1 MTATAAAAAATSS
14 INAAVLSR
22 VDQWDSDP
30 RNNTAQ
36 TTATV
41 DDRADLEITTD
52 VVPDMVESGD
62 TVTTVTVTN
71 RGRHEASTVE
81 AAVLENPGADVVD
94 WQSTTAFDRARRVW
108 TIGPLG
114 AGQSTTLVLRQRM
127 TSPGVTINTAQIIQT
142 GTPDPDLG
150 NNIARG
156 VVREP
161 SADVVLLARDDV
173 ARVGVGGEVGFTI
186 VATNVGPYPAHGVSV
201 ISMLPSQLSLVEAST
216 AVGSYDLATGVWMIG
231 ELMPGEIQSLRL
243 QTIAGWPGDVRM
255 HAVITSTGPIESD
268 QSNNSAESLLTIVGE
283 PAPLDPGPGPAGLT
297 ARGELGWWLTSS
309 GAIGLFFV
317 LAGAA
322 LILARRREPL
332 SDL

>member
-1 MTATAAAAAATSS
+1 M
-14 INAAVLSR
+14 
-22 VDQWDSDP
+22 
-30 RNNTAQ
+30 
-36 TTATV
+36 

-62 TVTTVTVTN
+62 TVTTTVTVTN

-81 AAVLENPGADVVD
+81 AVVLENPAAAVVD
-94 WQSTTAFDRARRVW
+94 SQSTIGFDRARRVW
-108 TIGPLG
+108 TIGALG
-114 AGQSTTLVLRQRM
+114 AGQSTSLVLRQRM
-127 TSPGVTINTAQIIQT
+127 TRPGVTINTAQIIQA
-142 GTPDPDLG
+142 GTPDPNLG

-161 SADVVLLARDDV
+161 SADVLVLARADV

-201 ISMLPSQLSLVEAST
+201 ISMLASQLSLVEAST
-216 AVGSYDLATGVWMIG
+216 TVGSYDLATGVWVIG

-243 QTIAGWPGDVRM
+243 QTIAGWTGDVRM
-255 HAVITSTGPIESD
+255 HAVITSTGPIESN
-268 QSNNSAESLLTIVGE
+268 QGNNSAESSLTIEAG
-283 PAPLDPGPGPAGLT
+283 PAPVGPGPGPAGLA

-317 LAGAA
+317 LAGGA